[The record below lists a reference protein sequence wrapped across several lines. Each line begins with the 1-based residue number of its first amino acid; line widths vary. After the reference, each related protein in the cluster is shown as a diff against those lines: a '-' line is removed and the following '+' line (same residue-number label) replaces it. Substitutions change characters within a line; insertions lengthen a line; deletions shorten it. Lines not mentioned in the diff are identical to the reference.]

1 MFLVSCCLL
10 LAFVFLSLMFLF
22 FVRWTC
28 ALALKQPSS
37 VTSDVLVWLVHR
49 SLCCVGA
56 FLGSIISFW
65 FFLMLQARAPLGSCA
80 SVLPAGTLYDSSSA
94 AVVFS
99 CSWPACPA
107 ASTLVRS
114 CASRRQPSA
123 WPQIW
128 FLPPLRALP
137 RSDFLCLALCS
148 SSVCSPARP
157 VVSQLVHRSDS
168 LHRARFLAPV
178 GRSPPSLVNQVLRP
192 VCLARVCLH
201 AVSFVGS
208 LLLKVNLFLL
218 ADFCWC
224 CV

>member
-80 SVLPAGTLYDSSSA
+80 SVLPAGTLWF
-94 AVVFS
+94 V
-99 CSWPACPA
+99 
-107 ASTLVRS
+107 L
-114 CASRRQPSA
+114 SRR
-123 WPQIW
+123 
-128 FLPPLRALP
+128 
-137 RSDFLCLALCS
+137 
-148 SSVCSPARP
+148 
-157 VVSQLVHRSDS
+157 
-168 LHRARFLAPV
+168 RF
-178 GRSPPSLVNQVLRP
+178 
-192 VCLARVCLH
+192 
-201 AVSFVGS
+201 
-208 LLLKVNLFLL
+208 FLL
-218 ADFCWC
+218 VA
-224 CV
+224 CVPSSFHAGAFLR